1 MKQSRSMSLVEAITN
16 TIVGYV
22 LAVATQLVVFPL
34 FGLAVSVSAHL
45 TIGLAFVAV
54 SVARSYILRR
64 LFERMRPAP
73 AVRTSEAD

>member
-1 MKQSRSMSLVEAITN
+1 MSLVEAITN

-22 LAVATQLVVFPL
+22 LAVDTQLVVFPL
-34 FGLAVSVSAHL
+34 FGLTVSMSAHL

-54 SVARSYILRR
+54 SIARSYLLRR

-73 AVRTSEAD
+73 ILRSSEID